1 MPTRRHAV
9 TLAATSVTTVLATGA
24 LLAFAGPAHAVTC
37 PAKNACYWT
46 AANYKGSVEFNPRY
60 EKQGHCDTLTFR
72 NQASAI
78 HNRTGR
84 TIRYHDHDGCTG
96 TSWTI
101 YNGESWPNLAT
112 AVTLGAPNDRFNSVY
127 IPGP

>member
-1 MPTRRHAV
+1 MPTRRRTAA
-9 TLAATSVTTVLATGA
+9 LAATSATTVLATGA
-24 LLAFAGPAHAVTC
+24 LLALAGPASAAGC
-37 PAKNACYWT
+37 PARHACYWT
-46 AANYKGSVEFNPRY
+46 AANYRGSSEYNPRR
-60 EKQGHCDTLTFR
+60 ENGARCVNLAFR

-84 TIRYHDHDGCTG
+84 TIRYHDRDGCTG

-112 AVTLGAPNDRFNSVY
+112 AVSLGSPNDRFNSVY